1 MNSVKRNGLNVVLES
16 LGRGGQG
23 CPDKLRPGE
32 NAAYD
37 GSNPVSHV
45 VRFLNTPDLTSASES
60 APSRLP

>member
-23 CPDKLRPGE
+23 CPDKLRPE

-37 GSNPVSHV
+37 GGNPGEPCGNV
-45 VRFLNTPDLTSASES
+45 PQY
-60 APSRLP
+60 P